1 VLVYHGRVQFPTRYK
16 YINKLPHL
24 IADKVANNNISLA
37 MGKKENRVIEKLLW
51 GNGRWSYAER
61 QKRLLGALTISFA
74 CLFSP
79 LKIQPCKLVR
89 NEREVRKYDGRN
101 ADVLKVKASPP

>member
-1 VLVYHGRVQFPTRYK
+1 M
-16 YINKLPHL
+16 

-37 MGKKENRVIEKLLW
+37 MGKREDRVIEKLLW

-79 LKIQPCKLVR
+79 LKIHSYKLVR
-89 NEREVRKYDGRN
+89 NKREVRTMSS
-101 ADVLKVKASPP
+101 SPINPYRLVSVGKG